1 MKQTAVEKLINEI
14 SIDRI
19 GQAII
24 KTFFK
29 EFEEAKKLER
39 EQKIDFARHCLD
51 KATDLDILTS
61 YNEVEQYYNE
71 NFKSE

>member
-1 MKQTAVEKLINEI
+1 MKNTAVEKLINEI
-14 SIDRI
+14 SKDRV

-29 EFEEAKKLER
+29 EFEDAKKLER

-61 YNEVEQYYNE
+61 FMNVEQYYNE
-71 NFKSE
+71 TFKSE